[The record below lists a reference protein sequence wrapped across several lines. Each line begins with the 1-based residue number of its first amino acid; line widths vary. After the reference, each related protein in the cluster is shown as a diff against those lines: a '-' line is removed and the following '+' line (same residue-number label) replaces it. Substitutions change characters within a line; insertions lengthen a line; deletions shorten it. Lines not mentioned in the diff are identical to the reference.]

1 MKPVAVAL
9 IIVGVVAVVV
19 AISILLYIFVFSHN
33 AYKKQV
39 RDLERKFSYFDALL
53 MGQDSQYIHHLE
65 IVSRTNLLYVE
76 KYNTYSKKFKEIFEN
91 DDKFAESMVKQLNS
105 LIASNQY
112 KNIKV
117 VIADARKAIAIFE
130 EAVNNLDAEL
140 YEIVKPEEEARQAI
154 LRLKESYR
162 AVKQT
167 FYSLSSDLEL
177 ILPSFNKAF
186 E

>member
-154 LRLKESYR
+154 IKLKENYR
-162 AVKQT
+162 RVKQI
-167 FYSLSSDLEL
+167 FYSNCGTQFISL
-177 ILPSFNKAF
+177 
-186 E
+186 